1 MDEPTVNQ
9 QPEKQP
15 RFEAEREEAELPAG
29 FDALYDEHFAFVWR
43 SLKRLGVPVEAL
55 DDAVQDVFIVA
66 LRRRSDFRG
75 QSSERTWLFG
85 IAHNVAHEQ
94 RRKLRRAAEHEALD
108 EALSAPNPSPLEALT
123 TAEALRFVRSFLET
137 LDADRRA
144 VFVMTELE
152 QMPAPEVARAL
163 GVNLNTVYSRHRAA
177 RLEFLRRVERHFR
190 RDP

>member
-1 MDEPTVNQ
+1 MEQPTASEEPRSG
-9 QPEKQP
+9 P
-15 RFEAEREEAELPAG
+15 RLDVEDAEGGLPAG

-55 DDAVQDVFIVA
+55 DDAVQDVFMVA
-66 LRRRSDFRG
+66 LRRRADFRG

-94 RRKLRRAAEHEALD
+94 RRKQRRASVHEDLD
-108 EALSAPNPSPLEALT
+108 EELSAPHPSPLDALT

-137 LDADRRA
+137 LDEERRA
-144 VFVMTELE
+144 VFVMMELE

-163 GVNLNTVYSRHRAA
+163 GVNLNTVYSRRRAA

-190 RDP
+190 RNP

>member
-1 MDEPTVNQ
+1 M
-9 QPEKQP
+9 
-15 RFEAEREEAELPAG
+15 
-29 FDALYDEHFAFVWR
+29 R
-43 SLKRLGVPVEAL
+43 SSRP
-55 DDAVQDVFIVA
+55 
-66 LRRRSDFRG
+66 RRRTTEELLAATPADPAAFAEFYDRH
-75 QSSERTWLFG
+75 ERAVFVFLARRTRRADLAADLTAEVFAAALEGAEGFAARDGAPATAWLFG